1 MIIAATGSLQ
11 AGENTPIVYR
21 GRYEEIFPMMAEDGY
36 HGVELHIRDS
46 REIDRKEL
54 EKQLGKNRLI
64 LTSIGTGAAYGAWH
78 WNIGSHDRE
87 LRRKAIECLEEHM
100 ITAAP
105 HHALI
110 IIGSMQGRFRDALS
124 EEEFINNIEES
135 LYLLDRLAVQYEVS
149 LGYEIM
155 NHYESDFLYWIEDG
169 VRFLEE
175 HSYKR
180 VGLHI
185 DTVHMNIDESDL
197 GNAIRRAGSWIRH
210 VRPGMR
216 RIHLRGNLQMEN
228 ALRSSVILSN
238 MPLVEERLS
247 LWGETVIDGRIP
259 TIGLYRCLW
268 EGFFQMYRRWES
280 AVEITDEERLLN
292 GTAKNFGDI
301 LMGSWEGTLGRM
313 YQYFLL
319 ITVGLIESRK
329 QIQNASGMMP
339 KVVDFLELNYMR
351 KISQQECADYFHL
364 NKDYLSRAFKK
375 HTGVGMAKYL
385 NNIRIRKAKELLK
398 STDLQVMEIADQV
411 GYFDAKYFSRQ
422 FKLATGMTPAQY
434 RQDM

>member
-124 EEEFINNIEES
+124 EEEFINNVEES

-155 NHYESDFLYWIEDG
+155 NHYESDFLYRIEDG

-210 VRPGMR
+210 VHLADNDRYYPGHGHMDFREILQGLKDIGYDGALALETFDRP
-216 RIHLRGNLQMEN
+216 
-228 ALRSSVILSN
+228 
-238 MPLVEERLS
+238 
-247 LWGETVIDGRIP
+247 D
-259 TIGLYRCLW
+259 
-268 EGFFQMYRRWES
+268 
-280 AVEITDEERLLN
+280 
-292 GTAKNFGDI
+292 
-301 LMGSWEGTLGRM
+301 
-313 YQYFLL
+313 
-319 ITVGLIESRK
+319 SRT
-329 QIQNASGMMP
+329 SG
-339 KVVDFLELNYMR
+339 
-351 KISQQECADYFHL
+351 
-364 NKDYLSRAFKK
+364 
-375 HTGVGMAKYL
+375 
-385 NNIRIRKAKELLK
+385 RKALEYLRFLSEEVYGKNK
-398 STDLQVMEIADQV
+398 T
-411 GYFDAKYFSRQ
+411 
-422 FKLATGMTPAQY
+422 
-434 RQDM
+434 

>member
-155 NHYESDFLYWIEDG
+155 NHYESDFLYRIEDG

-210 VRPGMR
+210 VHLADNDRYYPGHGHMNFREILQGLKDIGYDGALALETFDRP
-216 RIHLRGNLQMEN
+216 
-228 ALRSSVILSN
+228 
-238 MPLVEERLS
+238 
-247 LWGETVIDGRIP
+247 D
-259 TIGLYRCLW
+259 
-268 EGFFQMYRRWES
+268 
-280 AVEITDEERLLN
+280 
-292 GTAKNFGDI
+292 
-301 LMGSWEGTLGRM
+301 
-313 YQYFLL
+313 
-319 ITVGLIESRK
+319 SRT
-329 QIQNASGMMP
+329 SG
-339 KVVDFLELNYMR
+339 
-351 KISQQECADYFHL
+351 
-364 NKDYLSRAFKK
+364 
-375 HTGVGMAKYL
+375 
-385 NNIRIRKAKELLK
+385 RKALEYLRFLSEEVYGKNK
-398 STDLQVMEIADQV
+398 T
-411 GYFDAKYFSRQ
+411 
-422 FKLATGMTPAQY
+422 
-434 RQDM
+434 

>member
-155 NHYESDFLYWIEDG
+155 NHYESDFLYRIEDG

-210 VRPGMR
+210 VHLADNDRYYPGHGHMDFREILQGLKDIGYDGALALETFDRP
-216 RIHLRGNLQMEN
+216 
-228 ALRSSVILSN
+228 
-238 MPLVEERLS
+238 
-247 LWGETVIDGRIP
+247 D
-259 TIGLYRCLW
+259 
-268 EGFFQMYRRWES
+268 
-280 AVEITDEERLLN
+280 
-292 GTAKNFGDI
+292 
-301 LMGSWEGTLGRM
+301 
-313 YQYFLL
+313 
-319 ITVGLIESRK
+319 SRT
-329 QIQNASGMMP
+329 SG
-339 KVVDFLELNYMR
+339 
-351 KISQQECADYFHL
+351 
-364 NKDYLSRAFKK
+364 
-375 HTGVGMAKYL
+375 
-385 NNIRIRKAKELLK
+385 RKALEYLRFLSEEVYGKNK
-398 STDLQVMEIADQV
+398 T
-411 GYFDAKYFSRQ
+411 
-422 FKLATGMTPAQY
+422 
-434 RQDM
+434 

>member
-124 EEEFINNIEES
+124 EEEFINNVEES

-155 NHYESDFLYWIEDG
+155 NHYESDFLYRIEDG

-210 VRPGMR
+210 VHLADNDRYYPGHGHMDFREILQGLKDIGYDGALALETFCRP
-216 RIHLRGNLQMEN
+216 
-228 ALRSSVILSN
+228 
-238 MPLVEERLS
+238 
-247 LWGETVIDGRIP
+247 D
-259 TIGLYRCLW
+259 
-268 EGFFQMYRRWES
+268 
-280 AVEITDEERLLN
+280 
-292 GTAKNFGDI
+292 
-301 LMGSWEGTLGRM
+301 
-313 YQYFLL
+313 
-319 ITVGLIESRK
+319 SRTC
-329 QIQNASGMMP
+329 G
-339 KVVDFLELNYMR
+339 
-351 KISQQECADYFHL
+351 
-364 NKDYLSRAFKK
+364 
-375 HTGVGMAKYL
+375 
-385 NNIRIRKAKELLK
+385 RKALEYLRFLSEEVYGKNK
-398 STDLQVMEIADQV
+398 T
-411 GYFDAKYFSRQ
+411 
-422 FKLATGMTPAQY
+422 
-434 RQDM
+434 

>member
-124 EEEFINNIEES
+124 EEEFINNVEES

-155 NHYESDFLYWIEDG
+155 NHYESDFLYRIEDG

-210 VRPGMR
+210 VHLADNDRYYPGHGHMDFREILQGLKDIGYDGALALETFDRP
-216 RIHLRGNLQMEN
+216 
-228 ALRSSVILSN
+228 
-238 MPLVEERLS
+238 
-247 LWGETVIDGRIP
+247 D
-259 TIGLYRCLW
+259 
-268 EGFFQMYRRWES
+268 
-280 AVEITDEERLLN
+280 
-292 GTAKNFGDI
+292 
-301 LMGSWEGTLGRM
+301 
-313 YQYFLL
+313 
-319 ITVGLIESRK
+319 SRTC
-329 QIQNASGMMP
+329 G
-339 KVVDFLELNYMR
+339 
-351 KISQQECADYFHL
+351 
-364 NKDYLSRAFKK
+364 
-375 HTGVGMAKYL
+375 
-385 NNIRIRKAKELLK
+385 RKALEYLRFLSEEVYGKNK
-398 STDLQVMEIADQV
+398 T
-411 GYFDAKYFSRQ
+411 
-422 FKLATGMTPAQY
+422 
-434 RQDM
+434 

>member
-36 HGVELHIRDS
+36 QGVELHIRDS

-124 EEEFINNIEES
+124 EEEFINNVEES

-155 NHYESDFLYWIEDG
+155 NHYESDFLYRIEDG

-210 VRPGMR
+210 VHLADNDRYYPGHGHMNFREILQGLKDIGYDGALALETFDRP
-216 RIHLRGNLQMEN
+216 
-228 ALRSSVILSN
+228 
-238 MPLVEERLS
+238 
-247 LWGETVIDGRIP
+247 D
-259 TIGLYRCLW
+259 
-268 EGFFQMYRRWES
+268 
-280 AVEITDEERLLN
+280 
-292 GTAKNFGDI
+292 
-301 LMGSWEGTLGRM
+301 
-313 YQYFLL
+313 
-319 ITVGLIESRK
+319 SRTC
-329 QIQNASGMMP
+329 G
-339 KVVDFLELNYMR
+339 
-351 KISQQECADYFHL
+351 
-364 NKDYLSRAFKK
+364 
-375 HTGVGMAKYL
+375 
-385 NNIRIRKAKELLK
+385 RKALEYLRFLSEEVYGKNK
-398 STDLQVMEIADQV
+398 T
-411 GYFDAKYFSRQ
+411 
-422 FKLATGMTPAQY
+422 
-434 RQDM
+434 

>member
-155 NHYESDFLYWIEDG
+155 NHYESDFLYRIEDG

-210 VRPGMR
+210 VHLADNDRYYPGHGHMDFREILQGLKDIGYDGALALETFCRP
-216 RIHLRGNLQMEN
+216 
-228 ALRSSVILSN
+228 
-238 MPLVEERLS
+238 
-247 LWGETVIDGRIP
+247 D
-259 TIGLYRCLW
+259 
-268 EGFFQMYRRWES
+268 
-280 AVEITDEERLLN
+280 
-292 GTAKNFGDI
+292 
-301 LMGSWEGTLGRM
+301 
-313 YQYFLL
+313 
-319 ITVGLIESRK
+319 SRTC
-329 QIQNASGMMP
+329 G
-339 KVVDFLELNYMR
+339 
-351 KISQQECADYFHL
+351 
-364 NKDYLSRAFKK
+364 
-375 HTGVGMAKYL
+375 
-385 NNIRIRKAKELLK
+385 RKALEYLRFLSEEVYGKNK
-398 STDLQVMEIADQV
+398 T
-411 GYFDAKYFSRQ
+411 
-422 FKLATGMTPAQY
+422 
-434 RQDM
+434 

>member
-54 EKQLGKNRLI
+54 EKQLGKNSLI

-155 NHYESDFLYWIEDG
+155 NHYESDFLYRIEDG

-210 VRPGMR
+210 VHLADNDRYYPGHGHMNFREILQGLKDIGYDGALALETFCRP
-216 RIHLRGNLQMEN
+216 
-228 ALRSSVILSN
+228 
-238 MPLVEERLS
+238 
-247 LWGETVIDGRIP
+247 D
-259 TIGLYRCLW
+259 
-268 EGFFQMYRRWES
+268 
-280 AVEITDEERLLN
+280 
-292 GTAKNFGDI
+292 
-301 LMGSWEGTLGRM
+301 
-313 YQYFLL
+313 
-319 ITVGLIESRK
+319 SRTC
-329 QIQNASGMMP
+329 G
-339 KVVDFLELNYMR
+339 
-351 KISQQECADYFHL
+351 
-364 NKDYLSRAFKK
+364 
-375 HTGVGMAKYL
+375 
-385 NNIRIRKAKELLK
+385 RKALEYLRFMAEEVYGKNK
-398 STDLQVMEIADQV
+398 T
-411 GYFDAKYFSRQ
+411 
-422 FKLATGMTPAQY
+422 
-434 RQDM
+434 

>member
-36 HGVELHIRDS
+36 QGVELHIRDS

-54 EKQLGKNRLI
+54 EKQLGKNSLI

-105 HHALI
+105 RHALI

-124 EEEFINNIEES
+124 EEEFINNVEES

-155 NHYESDFLYWIEDG
+155 NHYESDFLYRIEDG

-210 VRPGMR
+210 VHLADNDRYYPGHGHMDFREILQGLKDIGYDGALALETFCRP
-216 RIHLRGNLQMEN
+216 
-228 ALRSSVILSN
+228 
-238 MPLVEERLS
+238 
-247 LWGETVIDGRIP
+247 D
-259 TIGLYRCLW
+259 
-268 EGFFQMYRRWES
+268 
-280 AVEITDEERLLN
+280 
-292 GTAKNFGDI
+292 
-301 LMGSWEGTLGRM
+301 
-313 YQYFLL
+313 
-319 ITVGLIESRK
+319 SRTC
-329 QIQNASGMMP
+329 G
-339 KVVDFLELNYMR
+339 
-351 KISQQECADYFHL
+351 
-364 NKDYLSRAFKK
+364 
-375 HTGVGMAKYL
+375 
-385 NNIRIRKAKELLK
+385 RKALEYLRFLSEEVYGKNK
-398 STDLQVMEIADQV
+398 T
-411 GYFDAKYFSRQ
+411 
-422 FKLATGMTPAQY
+422 
-434 RQDM
+434 

>member
-124 EEEFINNIEES
+124 EEEFINNVEES

-155 NHYESDFLYWIEDG
+155 NHYESDFLYRIEDG

-210 VRPGMR
+210 VHLADNDRYYPGHGHMNFREILQGLKDIGYDGALALETFCRP
-216 RIHLRGNLQMEN
+216 
-228 ALRSSVILSN
+228 
-238 MPLVEERLS
+238 
-247 LWGETVIDGRIP
+247 D
-259 TIGLYRCLW
+259 
-268 EGFFQMYRRWES
+268 
-280 AVEITDEERLLN
+280 
-292 GTAKNFGDI
+292 
-301 LMGSWEGTLGRM
+301 
-313 YQYFLL
+313 
-319 ITVGLIESRK
+319 SRTC
-329 QIQNASGMMP
+329 G
-339 KVVDFLELNYMR
+339 
-351 KISQQECADYFHL
+351 
-364 NKDYLSRAFKK
+364 
-375 HTGVGMAKYL
+375 
-385 NNIRIRKAKELLK
+385 RKALEYLRFLSEEVYGKNK
-398 STDLQVMEIADQV
+398 T
-411 GYFDAKYFSRQ
+411 
-422 FKLATGMTPAQY
+422 
-434 RQDM
+434 

>member
-54 EKQLGKNRLI
+54 EKQLGKNSLI

-124 EEEFINNIEES
+124 EEEFINNVEES

-155 NHYESDFLYWIEDG
+155 NHYESDFLYRIEDG

-210 VRPGMR
+210 VHLADNDRYYPGHGHMNFREILQGLKDIGYDGALALETFDRP
-216 RIHLRGNLQMEN
+216 
-228 ALRSSVILSN
+228 
-238 MPLVEERLS
+238 
-247 LWGETVIDGRIP
+247 D
-259 TIGLYRCLW
+259 
-268 EGFFQMYRRWES
+268 
-280 AVEITDEERLLN
+280 
-292 GTAKNFGDI
+292 
-301 LMGSWEGTLGRM
+301 
-313 YQYFLL
+313 
-319 ITVGLIESRK
+319 SRT
-329 QIQNASGMMP
+329 SG
-339 KVVDFLELNYMR
+339 
-351 KISQQECADYFHL
+351 
-364 NKDYLSRAFKK
+364 
-375 HTGVGMAKYL
+375 
-385 NNIRIRKAKELLK
+385 RKALEYLRFLSEEVYGKNK
-398 STDLQVMEIADQV
+398 T
-411 GYFDAKYFSRQ
+411 
-422 FKLATGMTPAQY
+422 
-434 RQDM
+434 

>member
-36 HGVELHIRDS
+36 QGVELHIRDS

-54 EKQLGKNRLI
+54 EKQLGKNSLI

-124 EEEFINNIEES
+124 EEEFINNVEES

-155 NHYESDFLYWIEDG
+155 NHYESDFLYRIEDG

-210 VRPGMR
+210 VHLADNDRYYPGHGHMDFREILQGLKDIGYDGALALETFCRP
-216 RIHLRGNLQMEN
+216 
-228 ALRSSVILSN
+228 
-238 MPLVEERLS
+238 
-247 LWGETVIDGRIP
+247 D
-259 TIGLYRCLW
+259 
-268 EGFFQMYRRWES
+268 
-280 AVEITDEERLLN
+280 
-292 GTAKNFGDI
+292 
-301 LMGSWEGTLGRM
+301 
-313 YQYFLL
+313 
-319 ITVGLIESRK
+319 SRTC
-329 QIQNASGMMP
+329 G
-339 KVVDFLELNYMR
+339 
-351 KISQQECADYFHL
+351 
-364 NKDYLSRAFKK
+364 
-375 HTGVGMAKYL
+375 
-385 NNIRIRKAKELLK
+385 RKALEYLRFLSEEVYGKNK
-398 STDLQVMEIADQV
+398 T
-411 GYFDAKYFSRQ
+411 
-422 FKLATGMTPAQY
+422 
-434 RQDM
+434 

>member
-87 LRRKAIECLEEHM
+87 LRRKAIECLEDHM

-155 NHYESDFLYWIEDG
+155 NHYESDFLYRIEDG

-210 VRPGMR
+210 VHLADNDRYYPGHGHMDFREILQGLKDIGYDGALALETFDRP
-216 RIHLRGNLQMEN
+216 
-228 ALRSSVILSN
+228 
-238 MPLVEERLS
+238 
-247 LWGETVIDGRIP
+247 D
-259 TIGLYRCLW
+259 
-268 EGFFQMYRRWES
+268 
-280 AVEITDEERLLN
+280 
-292 GTAKNFGDI
+292 
-301 LMGSWEGTLGRM
+301 
-313 YQYFLL
+313 
-319 ITVGLIESRK
+319 SRT
-329 QIQNASGMMP
+329 SG
-339 KVVDFLELNYMR
+339 
-351 KISQQECADYFHL
+351 
-364 NKDYLSRAFKK
+364 
-375 HTGVGMAKYL
+375 
-385 NNIRIRKAKELLK
+385 RKALEYLRFLSEEVYGKNK
-398 STDLQVMEIADQV
+398 T
-411 GYFDAKYFSRQ
+411 
-422 FKLATGMTPAQY
+422 
-434 RQDM
+434 

>member
-54 EKQLGKNRLI
+54 EKQLGKNSLI

-87 LRRKAIECLEEHM
+87 LRRKAIECLEDHM

-155 NHYESDFLYWIEDG
+155 NHYESDFLYRIEDG

-210 VRPGMR
+210 VHLADNDRYYPGHGHMNFREILQGLKDIGYDGALALETFDRP
-216 RIHLRGNLQMEN
+216 
-228 ALRSSVILSN
+228 
-238 MPLVEERLS
+238 
-247 LWGETVIDGRIP
+247 D
-259 TIGLYRCLW
+259 
-268 EGFFQMYRRWES
+268 
-280 AVEITDEERLLN
+280 
-292 GTAKNFGDI
+292 
-301 LMGSWEGTLGRM
+301 
-313 YQYFLL
+313 
-319 ITVGLIESRK
+319 SRTC
-329 QIQNASGMMP
+329 G
-339 KVVDFLELNYMR
+339 
-351 KISQQECADYFHL
+351 
-364 NKDYLSRAFKK
+364 
-375 HTGVGMAKYL
+375 
-385 NNIRIRKAKELLK
+385 RKALEYLRFLSEEVYGKNK
-398 STDLQVMEIADQV
+398 T
-411 GYFDAKYFSRQ
+411 
-422 FKLATGMTPAQY
+422 
-434 RQDM
+434 

>member
-21 GRYEEIFPMMAEDGY
+21 GRYEEIFPMMTEDGY

-54 EKQLGKNRLI
+54 EKQLGKNSLI

-124 EEEFINNIEES
+124 EEEFINNVEES

-155 NHYESDFLYWIEDG
+155 NHYESDFLYRIEDG

-210 VRPGMR
+210 VHLADNDRYYPGHGHMNFREILQGLKDIGYDGALALETFCRP
-216 RIHLRGNLQMEN
+216 
-228 ALRSSVILSN
+228 
-238 MPLVEERLS
+238 
-247 LWGETVIDGRIP
+247 D
-259 TIGLYRCLW
+259 
-268 EGFFQMYRRWES
+268 
-280 AVEITDEERLLN
+280 
-292 GTAKNFGDI
+292 
-301 LMGSWEGTLGRM
+301 
-313 YQYFLL
+313 
-319 ITVGLIESRK
+319 SRTC
-329 QIQNASGMMP
+329 G
-339 KVVDFLELNYMR
+339 
-351 KISQQECADYFHL
+351 
-364 NKDYLSRAFKK
+364 
-375 HTGVGMAKYL
+375 
-385 NNIRIRKAKELLK
+385 RKALEYLRFLSEEVYGKNK
-398 STDLQVMEIADQV
+398 T
-411 GYFDAKYFSRQ
+411 
-422 FKLATGMTPAQY
+422 
-434 RQDM
+434 

>member
-155 NHYESDFLYWIEDG
+155 NHYESDFLYRIEDG

-210 VRPGMR
+210 VHLADNDRYYPGHGHMNFREILQGLKDIGYDGALALETFCRP
-216 RIHLRGNLQMEN
+216 
-228 ALRSSVILSN
+228 
-238 MPLVEERLS
+238 
-247 LWGETVIDGRIP
+247 D
-259 TIGLYRCLW
+259 
-268 EGFFQMYRRWES
+268 
-280 AVEITDEERLLN
+280 
-292 GTAKNFGDI
+292 
-301 LMGSWEGTLGRM
+301 
-313 YQYFLL
+313 
-319 ITVGLIESRK
+319 SRTC
-329 QIQNASGMMP
+329 G
-339 KVVDFLELNYMR
+339 
-351 KISQQECADYFHL
+351 
-364 NKDYLSRAFKK
+364 
-375 HTGVGMAKYL
+375 
-385 NNIRIRKAKELLK
+385 RKALEYLRFMAEE
-398 STDLQVMEIADQV
+398 VY
-411 GYFDAKYFSRQ
+411 G
-422 FKLATGMTPAQY
+422 
-434 RQDM
+434 

>member
-36 HGVELHIRDS
+36 QGVELHIRDS

-124 EEEFINNIEES
+124 EEEFINNVEES

-155 NHYESDFLYWIEDG
+155 NHYESDFLYRIEDG

-210 VRPGMR
+210 VHLADNDRYYPGHGHMDFREILQGLKDIGYDGALALETFDRP
-216 RIHLRGNLQMEN
+216 
-228 ALRSSVILSN
+228 
-238 MPLVEERLS
+238 
-247 LWGETVIDGRIP
+247 D
-259 TIGLYRCLW
+259 
-268 EGFFQMYRRWES
+268 
-280 AVEITDEERLLN
+280 
-292 GTAKNFGDI
+292 
-301 LMGSWEGTLGRM
+301 
-313 YQYFLL
+313 
-319 ITVGLIESRK
+319 SRTC
-329 QIQNASGMMP
+329 G
-339 KVVDFLELNYMR
+339 
-351 KISQQECADYFHL
+351 
-364 NKDYLSRAFKK
+364 
-375 HTGVGMAKYL
+375 
-385 NNIRIRKAKELLK
+385 RKALEYLRFLSEEVYGKNK
-398 STDLQVMEIADQV
+398 T
-411 GYFDAKYFSRQ
+411 
-422 FKLATGMTPAQY
+422 
-434 RQDM
+434 

>member
-124 EEEFINNIEES
+124 EEEFINNVEES

-155 NHYESDFLYWIEDG
+155 NHYESDFLYRIEDG

-210 VRPGMR
+210 VHLADNDRYYPGHGHMNFREILQGLKDIGYDGALALETFDRP
-216 RIHLRGNLQMEN
+216 
-228 ALRSSVILSN
+228 
-238 MPLVEERLS
+238 
-247 LWGETVIDGRIP
+247 D
-259 TIGLYRCLW
+259 
-268 EGFFQMYRRWES
+268 
-280 AVEITDEERLLN
+280 
-292 GTAKNFGDI
+292 
-301 LMGSWEGTLGRM
+301 
-313 YQYFLL
+313 
-319 ITVGLIESRK
+319 SRTC
-329 QIQNASGMMP
+329 G
-339 KVVDFLELNYMR
+339 
-351 KISQQECADYFHL
+351 
-364 NKDYLSRAFKK
+364 
-375 HTGVGMAKYL
+375 
-385 NNIRIRKAKELLK
+385 RKALEYLRFLSEEVYGKNK
-398 STDLQVMEIADQV
+398 T
-411 GYFDAKYFSRQ
+411 
-422 FKLATGMTPAQY
+422 
-434 RQDM
+434 

>member
-36 HGVELHIRDS
+36 QGVELHIRDS

-87 LRRKAIECLEEHM
+87 LRRKAIECLEDHM

-155 NHYESDFLYWIEDG
+155 NHYESDFLYRIEDG

-210 VRPGMR
+210 VHLADNDRYYPGHGHMDFREILQGLKDIGYDGALALETFCRP
-216 RIHLRGNLQMEN
+216 
-228 ALRSSVILSN
+228 
-238 MPLVEERLS
+238 
-247 LWGETVIDGRIP
+247 D
-259 TIGLYRCLW
+259 
-268 EGFFQMYRRWES
+268 
-280 AVEITDEERLLN
+280 
-292 GTAKNFGDI
+292 
-301 LMGSWEGTLGRM
+301 
-313 YQYFLL
+313 
-319 ITVGLIESRK
+319 SRTC
-329 QIQNASGMMP
+329 G
-339 KVVDFLELNYMR
+339 
-351 KISQQECADYFHL
+351 
-364 NKDYLSRAFKK
+364 
-375 HTGVGMAKYL
+375 
-385 NNIRIRKAKELLK
+385 RKALEYLRFLSEEVYGKNK
-398 STDLQVMEIADQV
+398 T
-411 GYFDAKYFSRQ
+411 
-422 FKLATGMTPAQY
+422 
-434 RQDM
+434 

>member
-54 EKQLGKNRLI
+54 EKQLGKNSLI

-87 LRRKAIECLEEHM
+87 LRRKAIECLEDHM

-155 NHYESDFLYWIEDG
+155 NHYESDFLYRIEDG

-210 VRPGMR
+210 VHLADNDRYYPGHGHMNFREILQGLKDIGYDGALALETFCRP
-216 RIHLRGNLQMEN
+216 
-228 ALRSSVILSN
+228 
-238 MPLVEERLS
+238 
-247 LWGETVIDGRIP
+247 D
-259 TIGLYRCLW
+259 
-268 EGFFQMYRRWES
+268 
-280 AVEITDEERLLN
+280 
-292 GTAKNFGDI
+292 
-301 LMGSWEGTLGRM
+301 
-313 YQYFLL
+313 
-319 ITVGLIESRK
+319 SRTC
-329 QIQNASGMMP
+329 G
-339 KVVDFLELNYMR
+339 
-351 KISQQECADYFHL
+351 
-364 NKDYLSRAFKK
+364 
-375 HTGVGMAKYL
+375 
-385 NNIRIRKAKELLK
+385 RKALEYLRFLSEEVYGKNK
-398 STDLQVMEIADQV
+398 T
-411 GYFDAKYFSRQ
+411 
-422 FKLATGMTPAQY
+422 
-434 RQDM
+434 